1 MEGTPQRVRPVYEL
15 FIAIRHLTSRRRQT
29 IFSVLAVGL
38 AVFMLMWTQA
48 LMVGFTDVMYEK
60 TVDRMAHVTVEPR
73 EDEDYIHLYRK
84 LIEDINV
91 VDGVVGISPVLTGA
105 ATFEYK
111 GKNKNVAMQGIQV
124 EAHDSVL
131 FINEDIIDGSFR
143 DLEVSPNTVV
153 VGDELAE
160 KLDVEIG
167 DTIDA
172 SFPEA
177 NPAALR
183 VVGIYDSGTPMDET
197 LAMTSLSTVQDFL
210 DVSNVVTSILVRVD
224 DRERAQAISEEIDA
238 MGYPASGWKE
248 TNPEI
253 IQTLKLEGT
262 SNNIMMSLIIIIA
275 SFGIISTLF
284 MAVMEK
290 TKEIGMLMAMGVSRR
305 SIMMI
310 FILESGILGLL
321 GAVAGV
327 VMGAVFSIYMGSY
340 DYGMEVMAGIS
351 SIPYVVRIQDM
362 VIIVL
367 FTSLLNLIGGI
378 YPALRASKLKPVE
391 AIGRE

>member
-1 MEGTPQRVRPVYEL
+1 M
-15 FIAIRHLTSRRRQT
+15 
-29 IFSVLAVGL
+29 
-38 AVFMLMWTQA
+38 
-48 LMVGFTDVMYEK
+48 GFTDEMYSK
-60 TVDRMAHVTVEPR
+60 TVDTMMPHVTVEPQ

-84 LIEDINV
+84 LIEDINEI
-91 VDGVVGISPVLTGA
+91 DGVIGISPVLTGP

-111 GKNKNVAMQGIQV
+111 GKNKNVAMQGIRV
-124 EAHDSVL
+124 EAHDSVMY
-131 FINEDIIDGSFR
+131 INDDIIEGSYR
-143 DLEVSPNTVV
+143 DLEVSPNSVV
-153 VGDELAE
+153 VGDALAE

-197 LAMTSLSTVQDFL
+197 LAITSLSTAQDFL
-210 DVSNVVTSILVRVD
+210 DVSNVVTTILVRVD
-224 DRERAQAISEEIDA
+224 DRERAQAISEEIDT

-253 IQTLKLEGT
+253 IQTLKLEGM
-262 SNNIMMSLIIIIA
+262 SNAITLGLIIIIA
-275 SFGIISTLF
+275 SFGIVSTLF
-284 MAVMEK
+284 MVVMEK

-310 FILESGILGLL
+310 FVMESGILGLL
-321 GAVAGV
+321 GAVLGV
-327 VMGAVFSIYMGSY
+327 ILGATLAIYMGSY
-340 DYGMEVMAGIS
+340 DYGFEVMPGIS
-351 SIPYVVRIQDM
+351 SIPFVVRIQDA

-367 FTSLLNLIGGI
+367 FTFLLNLIAGI
-378 YPALRASKLKPVE
+378 YPASRASKLKPVE

>member
-1 MEGTPQRVRPVYEL
+1 VYEL

-38 AVFMLMWTQA
+38 AVMLLMWSQA
-48 LMVGFTDVMYEK
+48 LMVGFTDEMYAK
-60 TVDRMAHVTVEPR
+60 TVDRMAHVTVEPL

-84 LIEDINV
+84 LTEEIREI
-91 VDGVVGISPVLTGA
+91 DGVVGVSPVLTGP

-111 GKNKNVAMQGIQV
+111 DKNKNVVMQGIQV
-124 EAHDSVL
+124 EGHDSVL
-131 FINEDIIDGSFR
+131 HINDDIIEGSFR
-143 DLEVSPNTVV
+143 DLEVSSNTVV
-153 VGDELAE
+153 VGDALAE

-197 LAMTSLSTVQDFL
+197 LGFTSMSTAQDFL
-210 DVSNVVTSILVRVD
+210 DVSNVVNSILVRGD
-224 DRERAQAISEEIDA
+224 DREQAQAISEEIDA

-262 SNNIMMSLIIIIA
+262 SNAITLGLIIIIA
-275 SFGIISTLF
+275 SFGIVSTLF

-310 FILESGILGLL
+310 FVMESSILGLL
-321 GAVAGV
+321 GGV
-327 VMGAVFSIYMGSY
+327 LGVMLGATFAIYMGSY
-340 DYGMEVMAGIS
+340 DYGFEVMAGIS
-351 SIPYVVRIQDM
+351 TIPFVVRLQDA

-367 FTSLLNLIGGI
+367 FTFLLNLIAGI
-378 YPALRASKLKPVE
+378 YPASRASKLKPVE

>member
-1 MEGTPQRVRPVYEL
+1 MPVYEL

-29 IFSVLAVGL
+29 IFSLLAVGL
-38 AVFMLMWTQA
+38 AVMGLMWSQA
-48 LMVGFTDVMYEK
+48 VMVGFTDVMYEH
-60 TVDRMAHVTVEPR
+60 TVDRMAHVTVEPK

-84 LIEDINV
+84 LTEGITHI
-91 VDGVVGISPVLTGA
+91 DGVVGVSPVLAGA
-105 ATFEYK
+105 ATFEFK
-111 GKNKNVAMQGIQV
+111 DKNKNVVMQGIKV

-131 FINEDIIDGSFR
+131 YINDDIVEGSFR
-143 DLEVSPNTVV
+143 DLEVTPNSVV
-153 VGDELAE
+153 VGDALAE

-177 NPAALR
+177 NPTALK
-183 VVGIYDSGTPMDET
+183 VVGIYNSGTPLDENI
-197 LAMTSLSTVQDFL
+197 AITSLSTAQDFL
-210 DVSNVVTSILVRVD
+210 DVSNVVTTILVRGD

-262 SNNIMMSLIIIIA
+262 SNYIIMGLVIIIA
-275 SFGIISTLF
+275 SFGIVSTLF

-290 TKEIGMLMAMGVSRR
+290 TKEIGMLMAMGVPRR
-305 SIMMI
+305 SIMII
-310 FILESGILGLL
+310 FVMESSILGLL
-321 GAVAGV
+321 GAVLGV
-327 VMGAVFSIYMGSY
+327 TLGAALAIQMGSY

-351 SIPYVVRIQDM
+351 SVPFVVRIQDAA
-362 VIIVL
+362 IIVF
-367 FTSLLNLIGGI
+367 FTFLLNLIAGI
-378 YPALRASKLKPVE
+378 YPASRASKLKPVE

>member
-1 MEGTPQRVRPVYEL
+1 MIPVYEL

-38 AVFMLMWTQA
+38 AVMLLMWSQA
-48 LMVGFTDVMYEK
+48 LMVGFTDEMYAK
-60 TVDRMAHVTVEPR
+60 TVDRMAHVTVEPL

-84 LIEDINV
+84 LTEEIREI
-91 VDGVVGISPVLTGA
+91 DGVVGVSPVLTGP

-111 GKNKNVAMQGIQV
+111 DKNKNVVMQGIQV
-124 EAHDSVL
+124 EGHDSVL
-131 FINEDIIDGSFR
+131 HINDDIIEGSFR
-143 DLEVSPNTVV
+143 DLEVSSNTVV
-153 VGDELAE
+153 VGDALAE

-197 LAMTSLSTVQDFL
+197 LGFTSMSTAQDFL
-210 DVSNVVTSILVRVD
+210 DVSNVVNSILVRGD
-224 DRERAQAISEEIDA
+224 DREQAQAISEEIDA

-262 SNNIMMSLIIIIA
+262 SNAITLGLIIIIA
-275 SFGIISTLF
+275 SFGIVSTLF

-310 FILESGILGLL
+310 FVMESSILGLL
-321 GAVAGV
+321 GGV
-327 VMGAVFSIYMGSY
+327 LGVMLGATFAIYMGSY
-340 DYGMEVMAGIS
+340 DYGFEVMAGIS
-351 SIPYVVRIQDM
+351 TIPFVVRLQDA

-367 FTSLLNLIGGI
+367 FTFLLNLIAGI
-378 YPALRASKLKPVE
+378 YPASRASKLKPVE

>member
-1 MEGTPQRVRPVYEL
+1 MPVYEL

-29 IFSVLAVGL
+29 IFSLLAVGL
-38 AVFMLMWTQA
+38 AVMGLMWSQA
-48 LMVGFTDVMYEK
+48 VMVGFTDVMYEH
-60 TVDRMAHVTVEPR
+60 TVDRMAHVTVEPK

-84 LIEDINV
+84 LTEGITHI
-91 VDGVVGISPVLTGA
+91 DGVVGVSPVLAGA
-105 ATFEYK
+105 ATFEFK
-111 GKNKNVAMQGIQV
+111 DKNKNVVMQGINV

-131 FINEDIIDGSFR
+131 YINDDIVKGSFR
-143 DLEVSPNTVV
+143 DLEVTPNSVV
-153 VGDELAE
+153 VGDGLAE

-177 NPAALR
+177 NPTALK
-183 VVGIYDSGTPMDET
+183 VVGIYNSGTPLDENI
-197 LAMTSLSTVQDFL
+197 AITSLSTAQDFL
-210 DVSNVVTSILVRVD
+210 DVSNVVTTILVRGD

-262 SNNIMMSLIIIIA
+262 SNYIIMGLVIIIA
-275 SFGIISTLF
+275 SFGIVSTLF

-290 TKEIGMLMAMGVSRR
+290 TKEIGMLMAMGVPRR
-305 SIMMI
+305 SIMII
-310 FILESGILGLL
+310 FVMESSILGLL
-321 GAVAGV
+321 GAVLGV
-327 VMGAVFSIYMGSY
+327 TLGAALAIQMGSY

-351 SIPYVVRIQDM
+351 SVPFVVRIQDAA
-362 VIIVL
+362 IIVF
-367 FTSLLNLIGGI
+367 FTFLLNLIAGI
-378 YPALRASKLKPVE
+378 YPASRASKLKPVE

>member
-1 MEGTPQRVRPVYEL
+1 MYEL
-15 FIAIRHLTSRRRQT
+15 FIALRHLTSRRRQT

-38 AVFMLMWTQA
+38 AVMLLVWSQA
-48 LMVGFTDVMYEK
+48 MMVGFTDEMYSK
-60 TVDRMAHVTVEPR
+60 TVDRMAHVTVEPQ
-73 EDEDYIHLYRK
+73 EDEDYIHLYHK
-84 LIEDINV
+84 LTGDIRGI
-91 VDGVVGISPVLTGA
+91 DGVVGVSPVLSGP

-111 GKNKNVAMQGIQV
+111 DKNKNVVIQGIQV
-124 EAHDSVL
+124 DAHDSVL
-131 FINEDIIDGSFR
+131 HINDDIVEGSFR
-143 DLEVSPNTVV
+143 DLEVSSNSVV
-153 VGDELAE
+153 VGDALAE

-177 NPAALR
+177 NPAALK
-183 VVGIYDSGTPMDET
+183 VVGIYDSGTPLDET
-197 LAMTSLSTVQDFL
+197 MAITSQSTAQGFL
-210 DVSNVVTSILVRVD
+210 DVSNVVNSILVRVD

-262 SNNIMMSLIIIIA
+262 SNAVILGLIIIIA
-275 SFGIISTLF
+275 SFGIVGTLF

-290 TKEIGMLMAMGVSRR
+290 TKEIGMLMAMGVPRR
-305 SIMMI
+305 SIMLI
-310 FILESGILGLL
+310 FVMESGILGLL
-321 GAVAGV
+321 GAVLGVALGAGL
-327 VMGAVFSIYMGSY
+327 AIQMGSY
-340 DYGMEVMAGIS
+340 DYGMEVMAGITT
-351 SIPYVVRIQDM
+351 IPFVVRLQDA

-367 FTSLLNLIGGI
+367 FTFLLNLIAGI
-378 YPALRASKLKPVE
+378 YPASRASKLNPVE

>member
-1 MEGTPQRVRPVYEL
+1 VIPVYEL

-38 AVFMLMWTQA
+38 AVMLLMWSQA
-48 LMVGFTDVMYEK
+48 VMVGFTDEMYSK
-60 TVDRMAHVTVEPR
+60 TVDTMMPHVTVEPQ
-73 EDEDYIHLYRK
+73 EGEDYIHLYRK
-84 LIEDINV
+84 LIEDINGI
-91 VDGVVGISPVLTGA
+91 DGVIGISPVLTGP

-111 GKNKNVAMQGIQV
+111 GKNKNVAMQGIRV
-124 EAHDSVL
+124 EAHDSVMY
-131 FINEDIIDGSFR
+131 INDDIIEGSYR
-143 DLEVSPNTVV
+143 DLEVSPNSVV
-153 VGDELAE
+153 VGDALAE

-197 LAMTSLSTVQDFL
+197 LA
-210 DVSNVVTSILVRVD
+210 ILVRVD
-224 DRERAQAISEEIDA
+224 DRERAQAISEEIDT

-253 IQTLKLEGT
+253 IQTLKLEGM
-262 SNNIMMSLIIIIA
+262 SNAITLGLIIIIA
-275 SFGIISTLF
+275 SFGIVSTLF
-284 MAVMEK
+284 MVVMEK

-310 FILESGILGLL
+310 FVMESGILGLL
-321 GAVAGV
+321 GAVLGV
-327 VMGAVFSIYMGSY
+327 ILGATLAIYMGSY
-340 DYGMEVMAGIS
+340 DYGFEVMPGIS
-351 SIPYVVRIQDM
+351 SIPFVVRIQDAA
-362 VIIVL
+362 IIVL
-367 FTSLLNLIGGI
+367 SSHAADRPYFPSLQYHWLWG
-378 YPALRASKLKPVE
+378 
-391 AIGRE
+391 

>member
-1 MEGTPQRVRPVYEL
+1 MYEL
-15 FIAIRHLTSRRRQT
+15 FIALRHLTSRRRQT

-38 AVFMLMWTQA
+38 AVMLLVWSQA
-48 LMVGFTDVMYEK
+48 LMVGFTDEMYSK
-60 TVDRMAHVTVEPR
+60 TVDRMAHVTVEPQ

-84 LIEDINV
+84 LTGDIRGI
-91 VDGVVGISPVLTGA
+91 DGVVGVSPVLAGP

-111 GKNKNVAMQGIQV
+111 DKNKNVVMQGIQV
-124 EAHDSVL
+124 DAHDSVL
-131 FINEDIIDGSFR
+131 HINDDIVEGSFR
-143 DLEVSPNTVV
+143 DLEVSSNSVV
-153 VGDELAE
+153 VGDALAE
-160 KLDVEIG
+160 KLDVDIG

-177 NPAALR
+177 NPAALK
-183 VVGIYDSGTPMDET
+183 VVGIYDSGTPLDET
-197 LAMTSLSTVQDFL
+197 LAITSQSTAQGFL
-210 DVSNVVTSILVRVD
+210 DVSNVVNSILVRVD

-262 SNNIMMSLIIIIA
+262 SNAITLGLIIIIA
-275 SFGIISTLF
+275 SFGIVSTLF

-290 TKEIGMLMAMGVSRR
+290 TKEIGMLMAMGVPRR

-310 FILESGILGLL
+310 FVMESGILGLL
-321 GAVAGV
+321 GAVLGVALGAGL
-327 VMGAVFSIYMGSY
+327 AIQMGSF
-340 DYGMEVMAGIS
+340 DYGMEVMAGITT
-351 SIPYVVRIQDM
+351 IPFVVRIQDA

-367 FTSLLNLIGGI
+367 FTFLLNLIAGI
-378 YPALRASKLKPVE
+378 YPASRASKLNPVE

>member
-1 MEGTPQRVRPVYEL
+1 VYEL
-15 FIAIRHLTSRRRQT
+15 YIAIRHLTSRRRQT

-38 AVFMLMWTQA
+38 AVMMLMWSQA
-48 LMVGFTDVMYEK
+48 IMVGFTDIMYSK
-60 TVDRMAHVTVEPR
+60 TVDRMMPHVTVEPQ
-73 EDEDYIHLYRK
+73 EGEDYIHLYRK
-84 LIEDINV
+84 LIEDIRE
-91 VDGVVGISPVLTGA
+91 VDGVVGISPVLTGP

-111 GKNKNVAMQGIQV
+111 GKNKNVAMQGIRV
-124 EAHDSVL
+124 EAHDSVMY
-131 FINEDIIDGSFR
+131 INDNIIEGSFR

-153 VGDELAE
+153 VGDALAE

-197 LAMTSLSTVQDFL
+197 LAITSLSTAQDFL
-210 DVSNVVTSILVRVD
+210 DVSNVVNSILVRGD

-253 IQTLKLEGT
+253 IQMLKLEGI
-262 SNNIMMSLIIIIA
+262 SNAITLGLIVIIA
-275 SFGIISTLF
+275 SFGIVSTLF

-290 TKEIGMLMAMGVSRR
+290 TKEIGMLMAMGVPRR

-310 FILESGILGLL
+310 FVMESGILGLL
-321 GAVAGV
+321 GAVLGV
-327 VMGAVFSIYMGSY
+327 ILGATLAIQMGSY
-340 DYGMEVMAGIS
+340 DYGMEVMPGIS
-351 SIPYVVRIQDM
+351 SIPFVVRIQDA

-367 FTSLLNLIGGI
+367 FTFLLNLIAGI
-378 YPALRASKLKPVE
+378 YPASRASKLKPVE

>member
-1 MEGTPQRVRPVYEL
+1 MYEL
-15 FIAIRHLTSRRRQT
+15 YIAIRHLTSRRRQT

-38 AVFMLMWTQA
+38 AVMMLMWSQA
-48 LMVGFTDVMYEK
+48 IMVGFTDIMYSK
-60 TVDRMAHVTVEPR
+60 TVDRMMPHVTVEPQ
-73 EDEDYIHLYRK
+73 EGEDYIHLYRK
-84 LIEDINV
+84 LIEDIRE
-91 VDGVVGISPVLTGA
+91 VDGVVGISPVLTGP

-111 GKNKNVAMQGIQV
+111 GKNKNVAMQGIRV
-124 EAHDSVL
+124 EAHDSVMY
-131 FINEDIIDGSFR
+131 INDNIIEGSFR

-153 VGDELAE
+153 VGDALAE

-197 LAMTSLSTVQDFL
+197 LAITSLSTAQDFL
-210 DVSNVVTSILVRVD
+210 DVSNVVNSILVRGD

-253 IQTLKLEGT
+253 IQMLKLEGI
-262 SNNIMMSLIIIIA
+262 SNAITLGLIVIIA
-275 SFGIISTLF
+275 SFGIVSTLF

-290 TKEIGMLMAMGVSRR
+290 TKEIGMLMAMGVPRR

-310 FILESGILGLL
+310 FVMESGILGLL
-321 GAVAGV
+321 GAVLGV
-327 VMGAVFSIYMGSY
+327 ILGATLAIQMGSY
-340 DYGMEVMAGIS
+340 DYGMEVMPGIS
-351 SIPYVVRIQDM
+351 SIPFVVRIQDA

-367 FTSLLNLIGGI
+367 FTFLLNLIAGI
-378 YPALRASKLKPVE
+378 YPASRASKLKPVE

>member
-1 MEGTPQRVRPVYEL
+1 MYEL
-15 FIAIRHLTSRRRQT
+15 FIALRHLTSRRRQT

-38 AVFMLMWTQA
+38 AVMLLVWSQA
-48 LMVGFTDVMYEK
+48 LMVGFTDEMYSK
-60 TVDRMAHVTVEPR
+60 TVDRMAHVTVEPQ

-84 LIEDINV
+84 LTEDIRKI
-91 VDGVVGISPVLTGA
+91 DGVVGVSPVLAGP

-111 GKNKNVAMQGIQV
+111 DKNKNVVMQGIQV
-124 EAHDSVL
+124 DAHDSVL
-131 FINEDIIDGSFR
+131 HINDDIVEGSFR
-143 DLEVSPNTVV
+143 DLEVSSNSVV
-153 VGDELAE
+153 VGDALAE
-160 KLDVEIG
+160 KLDVDIG

-177 NPAALR
+177 NPAALK
-183 VVGIYDSGTPMDET
+183 VVGIYDSGTPLDET
-197 LAMTSLSTVQDFL
+197 LAITSQSTAQGFL
-210 DVSNVVTSILVRVD
+210 DVSNVVNSILVRVD

-262 SNNIMMSLIIIIA
+262 SNAITLVLIIIIA
-275 SFGIISTLF
+275 SFGIVSTLF

-290 TKEIGMLMAMGVSRR
+290 TKEIGMLMAMGVPRR

-310 FILESGILGLL
+310 FVMESGILGLL
-321 GAVAGV
+321 GAVLGVALGAGL
-327 VMGAVFSIYMGSY
+327 AIQMGSY
-340 DYGMEVMAGIS
+340 DYGMEVMAGITT
-351 SIPYVVRIQDM
+351 IPFVVRLQDA

-367 FTSLLNLIGGI
+367 FTFLLNLIAGI
-378 YPALRASKLKPVE
+378 YPASRASKLDPVE

>member
-1 MEGTPQRVRPVYEL
+1 MRPVYEL

-38 AVFMLMWTQA
+38 AVMLLMWSQA
-48 LMVGFTDVMYEK
+48 LMVGFTDEMYAK
-60 TVDRMAHVTVEPR
+60 TVDRMAHVTVEPL

-84 LIEDINV
+84 LTEEIREI
-91 VDGVVGISPVLTGA
+91 DGVVGVSPVLTGP

-111 GKNKNVAMQGIQV
+111 DKNKNVVVQGIQV
-124 EAHDSVL
+124 EGHDSVL
-131 FINEDIIDGSFR
+131 HINDDIIEGSFR
-143 DLEVSPNTVV
+143 DLEVSSNTVV
-153 VGDELAE
+153 VGDALAE

-197 LAMTSLSTVQDFL
+197 LGFTSMSTAQDFL
-210 DVSNVVTSILVRVD
+210 DVSNVVNSILVRGD
-224 DRERAQAISEEIDA
+224 DREQAQAISEEIDA

-253 IQTLKLEGT
+253 IQALKLEGT
-262 SNNIMMSLIIIIA
+262 SNAITLGLIIIIA
-275 SFGIISTLF
+275 SFGIVSTLF

-310 FILESGILGLL
+310 FVMESSILGLL
-321 GAVAGV
+321 GGV
-327 VMGAVFSIYMGSY
+327 LGVMLGATFAIYMGSY
-340 DYGMEVMAGIS
+340 DYGFEVMAGIS
-351 SIPYVVRIQDM
+351 TIPFVVRLQDA

-367 FTSLLNLIGGI
+367 FTFLLNLIAGI
-378 YPALRASKLKPVE
+378 YPASRASKLKPVE

>member
-1 MEGTPQRVRPVYEL
+1 MIPVYEL

-38 AVFMLMWTQA
+38 AVMLLMWSQA
-48 LMVGFTDVMYEK
+48 VMVGFTDKMYSK
-60 TVDRMAHVTVEPR
+60 TVDTMMPHVTVEPQ

-84 LIEDINV
+84 LIEDINGI
-91 VDGVVGISPVLTGA
+91 DGVIGISPVLTGP

-111 GKNKNVAMQGIQV
+111 GKNKNVAMQGIRV
-124 EAHDSVL
+124 EAHDSVMY
-131 FINEDIIDGSFR
+131 INDDIIEGSFR
-143 DLEVSPNTVV
+143 DLEVSPNSVV
-153 VGDELAE
+153 VGDALAE

-197 LAMTSLSTVQDFL
+197 MAITSLSTAQDFL
-210 DVSNVVTSILVRVD
+210 DVSNVVTTILVRVD
-224 DRERAQAISEEIDA
+224 DRERAQAISEEIDT

-253 IQTLKLEGT
+253 IQTLKLEGM
-262 SNNIMMSLIIIIA
+262 SNAITLGLIIIIA
-275 SFGIISTLF
+275 SFGIVSTLF
-284 MAVMEK
+284 MVVMEK

-310 FILESGILGLL
+310 FVMESGILGLL
-321 GAVAGV
+321 GAVLGV
-327 VMGAVFSIYMGSY
+327 ILGATLAIYMGSY
-340 DYGMEVMAGIS
+340 DYGFEVMPGIS
-351 SIPYVVRIQDM
+351 SIPFVVRIQDAA
-362 VIIVL
+362 IIVL
-367 FTSLLNLIGGI
+367 FTFLLNLIAGI
-378 YPALRASKLKPVE
+378 YPASRASKLKPVE

>member
-1 MEGTPQRVRPVYEL
+1 MPVYEL

-29 IFSVLAVGL
+29 IFSLLAVGL
-38 AVFMLMWTQA
+38 AVMGLMWSQA
-48 LMVGFTDVMYEK
+48 VMVGFTDVMYEH
-60 TVDRMAHVTVEPR
+60 TVDRMAHVTVEPK

-84 LIEDINV
+84 LTEGITHI
-91 VDGVVGISPVLTGA
+91 DGVVGVSPVLAGA
-105 ATFEYK
+105 ATFEFK
-111 GKNKNVAMQGIQV
+111 DKNKNVVMQGINV

-131 FINEDIIDGSFR
+131 YINDDIVEGSFR
-143 DLEVSPNTVV
+143 DLEVTPNSVV
-153 VGDELAE
+153 VGDALAE

-177 NPAALR
+177 NPTALK
-183 VVGIYDSGTPMDET
+183 VVGIYNSGTPQDENI
-197 LAMTSLSTVQDFL
+197 AITSLSTAQDFL
-210 DVSNVVTSILVRVD
+210 DVSNVVTTILVRGD

-262 SNNIMMSLIIIIA
+262 SNYIIMGLVIIIA
-275 SFGIISTLF
+275 SFGIVSTLF

-290 TKEIGMLMAMGVSRR
+290 TKEIGMLMAMGVPRR
-305 SIMMI
+305 SIMII
-310 FILESGILGLL
+310 FVMESSILGLL
-321 GAVAGV
+321 GAVLGV
-327 VMGAVFSIYMGSY
+327 TLGAALAIQMGSY

-351 SIPYVVRIQDM
+351 SVPFVVRIQDAA
-362 VIIVL
+362 IIVF
-367 FTSLLNLIGGI
+367 FTFLLNLIAGI
-378 YPALRASKLKPVE
+378 YPASRASKLKPVE